1 MCFGTVLLVEFLN
14 CNCKVNDHIIIN
26 VALVVRRTCVKGT
39 KSLKGIGGG

>member
-1 MCFGTVLLVEFLN
+1 MCFGTVLLVEFL
-14 CNCKVNDHIIIN
+14 NCKVNDHIIIN